1 MALHSLFGSLRILP
15 HLRSL
20 AHKPI
25 NFNLLKVKPFQ
36 ISSNGFQTT
45 CMNNGLMEF
54 FDENKNWGESE
65 IQVGRSWKADE
76 LRIKSNSDLHKLW
89 FILLKERNMLKTMEH
104 ECNEMIRLF
113 PNPER
118 IDKVE
123 ESMKNLETV
132 VRERNKAYHILETG
146 TSGERP
152 AKVMSNAFGLKSR
165 IKLKEHAIPRW
176 AFGEVPKP
184 GQSHYGGY
192 AVKKFVSLF
201 KEKITKESSRRKGRD
216 RNHVKQLIKRFPNMD
231 MEKLQAAYPEVDIAK
246 ARASSKSLG
255 HYVRDD

>member
-1 MALHSLFGSLRILP
+1 MALHSLFGALRILP
-15 HLRSL
+15 HLRSF
-20 AHKPI
+20 AYKHI
-25 NFNLLKVKPFQ
+25 NFNFVKVQPFQ

-45 CMNNGLMEF
+45 CTRKGFMEF
-54 FDENKNWGESE
+54 FDDNKNWGESE
-65 IQVGRSWKADE
+65 IQVGRSWKAEE

-132 VRERNKAYHILETG
+132 VRERNRAYHILESG
-146 TSGERP
+146 ISGERP

-165 IKLKEHAIPRW
+165 KNLTEHYRPRW
-176 AFGEVPKP
+176 SFGDTPKP
-184 GQSHYGGY
+184 GQPHYGGY
-192 AVKKFVSLF
+192 AVKKFVTLF

-216 RNHVKQLIKRFPNMD
+216 RNHVKQLIKRFPNMN
-231 MEKLQAAYPEVDIAK
+231 MEKLQAAYPEVDLAK

-255 HYVRDD
+255 HYVREN

>member
-20 AHKPI
+20 VHKQI
-25 NFNLLKVKPFQ
+25 NFNLLKAQPFQ
-36 ISSNGFQTT
+36 NSTNGLKTT
-45 CMNNGLMEF
+45 CTRNGLMEF
-54 FDENKNWGESE
+54 FDDNKNWGESE
-65 IQVGRSWKADE
+65 IQVGRSWKAEE

-123 ESMKNLETV
+123 DSMKNLETV
-132 VRERNKAYHILETG
+132 VRERNKAYHTLETG
-146 TSGERP
+146 LSGERP

-165 IKLKEHAIPRW
+165 IKLKEHALPRW
-176 AFGEVPKP
+176 AFGDTPKP

-192 AVKKFVSLF
+192 AVKKFVTLF
-201 KEKITKESSRRKGRD
+201 REKLTVESTRRKRRD
-216 RNHVKQLIKRFPNMD
+216 HNHVVRLIKRFPNMD
-231 MEKLQAAYPEVDIAK
+231 IDKLQAAYPEVNLAK
-246 ARASSKSLG
+246 ARANSKSLG
-255 HYVRDD
+255 NFVRDN